1 MHGHELLEAIAALVL
16 VASGLVLIPA
26 AWIAYRRPAV
36 VIHSEAAPAWERP
49 LGSALR
55 LQALAAA
62 ALLLGAA
69 VIHLAVA
76 AGHLAQYLPFGAT
89 SLALGTLQ
97 VATAIAFAAA
107 VGGRRLPAP
116 VLPLSLGV
124 LAVWA
129 WARTAGRPIGSD
141 HCILEQTAIADSMAA
156 ILEGSLIVVLLVP
169 IERLAAGVGRMRVV
183 DAMSVAIV
191 PVIGSVG
198 LVTLIAIA
206 SMIPT
211 SHH

>member
-1 MHGHELLEAIAALVL
+1 MHGHELLEAIAAIVL
-16 VASGLVLIPA
+16 VASGLVLVPA
-26 AWIAYRRPAV
+26 AWIAYRRAAA
-36 VIHSEAAPAWERP
+36 VIHSTAVPAWKRP

-55 LQALAAA
+55 LQAIAAA

-69 VIHLAVA
+69 VIHVAVA
-76 AGHLAQYLPFGAT
+76 GEHLAKYLPFGVT

-97 VATAIAFAAA
+97 AATAIALAA
-107 VGGRRLPAP
+107 VGVRRLRVP
-116 VLPLSLGV
+116 VIVLSLVV

-129 WARTAGRPIGSD
+129 WARTAGLPIGSD
-141 HCILEQTAIADSMAA
+141 HGILEQIGIAHSVAA
-156 ILEGSLIVVLLVP
+156 ILEISLIVVLLVP
-169 IERLAAGVGRMRVV
+169 IERLAAGVGRMRLV

>member
-16 VASGLVLIPA
+16 VASGLVLVPA
-26 AWIAYRRPAV
+26 AWIAYRRPAAV
-36 VIHSEAAPAWERP
+36 MHSTAIPAWERP
-49 LGSALR
+49 VGSALR
-55 LQALAAA
+55 LQAIAAA

-69 VIHLAVA
+69 AIHLAVA
-76 AGHLAQYLPFGAT
+76 ARHLAEYLPYGVT

-97 VATAIAFAAA
+97 VTAAMAFAA
-107 VGGRRLPAP
+107 VGVRRLRMP
-116 VLPLSLGV
+116 VIVLSLGV

-129 WARTAGRPIGSD
+129 WARTAGLPIGADAS
-141 HCILEQTAIADSMAA
+141 ILEQIGIANSVAA
-156 ILEGSLIVVLLVP
+156 ILEGGLVVVLLVP
-169 IERLAAGVGRMRVV
+169 IERLAAAVGRMRVV

-191 PVIGSVG
+191 PVVGSVG

-206 SMIPT
+206 SMVPA

>member
-26 AWIAYRRPAV
+26 AWIAYRRPAA

-49 LGSALR
+49 VGSALR

-76 AGHLAQYLPFGAT
+76 AGHLAEYPPFGVT

-97 VATAIAFAAA
+97 VATAIAFAA
-107 VGGRRLPAP
+107 VGVRRLRVP
-116 VLPLSLGV
+116 VIAFSLGV

-129 WARTAGRPIGSD
+129 WARTSGLPIGSD
-141 HCILEQTAIADSMAA
+141 HGILEQIGIADSVAA
-156 ILEGSLIVVLLVP
+156 LLEGSLIVVLLVP

-183 DAMSVAIV
+183 DAMSIAIV
-191 PVIGSVG
+191 PVVGSVG